1 MTAVKSD
8 ALKIVPVARLVSL
21 WWAKVIVCAAESHTV
36 ESWSERG

>member
-21 WWAKVIVCAAESHTV
+21 WRKKIMVRAPGDRAIAS
-36 ESWSERG
+36 GP